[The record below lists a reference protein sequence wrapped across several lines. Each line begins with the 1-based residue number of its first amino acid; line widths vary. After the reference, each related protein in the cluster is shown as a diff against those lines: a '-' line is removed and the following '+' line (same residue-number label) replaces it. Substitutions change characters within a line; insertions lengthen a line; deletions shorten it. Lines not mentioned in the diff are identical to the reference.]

1 MTYETRT
8 TAVTVAPKGEPLF
21 SEQATTITI
30 TDEAGGEYVE
40 IAQSRDDGE
49 GKVLITSEEWPTIRA
64 AVDAMINDCRDNTK

>member
-1 MTYETRT
+1 
-8 TAVTVAPKGEPLF
+8 LF